1 MIFGY
6 QSYAEPMLDILKKTY
21 LAGLG
26 LTLLTK
32 EKTEELVDELIA
44 KGEVAEK
51 DRKKV
56 TEDLLSREKEEQ
68 QRFSQAVKDNVSKV
82 IGEMKFPS
90 KTKSEDLE
98 KRVEELEKQVMPE
111 TGSETKNDSSA

>member
-1 MIFGY
+1 MF
-6 QSYAEPMLDILKKTY
+6 DILRKTY

-26 LTLLTK
+26 LALLTK

-56 TEDLLSREKEEQ
+56 TEDLMNRAREEQ
-68 QRFSQAVKDNVSKV
+68 QRFSQLIKDNVTKV
-82 IGEMKFPS
+82 LGEMRFPG
-90 KTKSEDLE
+90 KSQWEELNR
-98 KRVEELEKQVMPE
+98 RVEELEKRVMPE
-111 TGSETKNDSSA
+111 SETESENDSSA